1 MKDIIISTGDIK
13 EEYETIDVLFAVQV
27 IRSHFFRS
35 GGRETL
41 NFLPDV
47 NKKLKEAAKKVGCDA
62 VIWIDY
68 DFARDPK
75 VQIITAYGTGVKIK
89 K

>member
-1 MKDIIISTGDIK
+1 MFISTGDIK
-13 EEYETIDVLFAVQV
+13 QNYEVIDVVFAVQV

-41 NFLPDV
+41 NFLPEV
-47 NKKLKEAAKKVGCDA
+47 NKKLKEAGQKVGGDA

-68 DFARDPK
+68 DFARDPE
-75 VQIITAYGTGVKIK
+75 VQIITAYGTAVKLK
-89 K
+89 

>member
-1 MKDIIISTGDIK
+1 MFISTGDIK
-13 EEYETIDVLFAVQV
+13 QDYEVIDVVFAVQV

-41 NFLPDV
+41 NFLPEV
-47 NKKLKEAAKKVGCDA
+47 NKKLKEAGQKVGGDA

-68 DFARDPK
+68 DFARDPE
-75 VQIITAYGTGVKIK
+75 VQIITAYGTAVKLK
-89 K
+89 